1 LINEKELNM
10 KRSLICLPAL
20 LAVGLSVPAIAQD
33 MEATVEFTAT
43 GVIVMTRGPYR
54 NMELTITGPNEF
66 QTSKFSGKEA
76 PAIDL
81 RNVDIFDDG
90 VYNYRVT
97 AATDKKVP
105 IRTGLNNGRGDI
117 AKERLMGTSL
127 AGSFVVKNGVIVKPE
142 NIEEK

>member
-1 LINEKELNM
+1 M
-10 KRSLICLPAL
+10 KRLSICLPVF
-20 LAVGLSVPAIAQD
+20 LAVGLSAPATAQD
-33 MEATVEFTAT
+33 MEATVEFTSSA
-43 GVIVMTRGPYR
+43 VIVLTRGPYN
-54 NMELTITGPNEF
+54 NMELSITGPNEF

-81 RNVDIFDDG
+81 RKVDIFDDG

-117 AKERLMGTSL
+117 AKERLTGTSL
-127 AGSFVVKNGVIVKPE
+127 AGSFVVKDGKIVKPE